1 MQVLL
6 LSGDEVPERRIIIF
20 EELGGGGL
28 LGGGGGGGG
37 GGGRCSDSFVH
48 YDTRYTAFLSYLLQE
63 LRKNNKIRIS
73 WGSLLL
79 VRRITV
85 DL

>member
-20 EELGGGGL
+20 EELGGGG
-28 LGGGGGGGG
+28 GG
-37 GGGRCSDSFVH
+37 CSDSFVH

>member
-20 EELGGGGL
+20 EELGGGG
-28 LGGGGGGGG
+28 GG
-37 GGGRCSDSFVH
+37 CSDTFVH

>member
-20 EELGGGGL
+20 EELGGGGW
-28 LGGGGGGGG
+28 GG
-37 GGGRCSDSFVH
+37 CSDSFVH

-73 WGSLLL
+73 WKSLLL